1 MAEDTTHP
9 QDDEDDA
16 DIHSITDQQMDE
28 SELTP
33 DDELPPADG
42 GVD

>member
-9 QDDEDDA
+9 QDDEDDG
-16 DIHSITDQQMDE
+16 DIHIITDQHLDE
-28 SELTP
+28 TELTP
-33 DDELPPADG
+33 DEELPPADG